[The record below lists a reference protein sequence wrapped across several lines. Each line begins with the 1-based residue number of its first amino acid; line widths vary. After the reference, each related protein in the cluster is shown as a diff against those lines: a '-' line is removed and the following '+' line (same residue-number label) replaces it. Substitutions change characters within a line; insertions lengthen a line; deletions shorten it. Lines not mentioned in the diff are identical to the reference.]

1 MLDLAFCIV
10 LSVVLCALL
19 ALTGHDIGQIFLDIG
34 GVPLLPLAR
43 STNGV
48 KDLWKI

>member
-34 GVPLLPLAR
+34 LLPLLPLRQA
-43 STNGV
+43 V
-48 KDLWKI
+48 QE